1 MVCQW
6 AKQDQT
12 FCIGH
17 LDGIDVAAKDKR
29 AVMGLKDHAWVI
41 TTFLEEVLDK
51 RAGSN
56 QPALDPRARARARQI
71 FRRCSTRPSGRWP
84 DLINKHYFLFF
95 VWAGLGVGCFSH

>member
-1 MVCQW
+1 MGSIVDGLFAEWHLASMVCQW

-41 TTFLEEVLDK
+41 TTFLLV
-51 RAGSN
+51 
-56 QPALDPRARARARQI
+56 
-71 FRRCSTRPSGRWP
+71 PS
-84 DLINKHYFLFF
+84 
-95 VWAGLGVGCFSH
+95 